1 MRDRLL
7 HIEAEV
13 KDVSDRKLQTQRLK
27 FYTWTLLETGR
38 KFHTEKDSKSE
49 SDTSATAETV
59 IEASNRGR
67 DCKVAAW
74 CQ

>member
-27 FYTWTLLETGR
+27 FYAR
-38 KFHTEKDSKSE
+38 TEKDYKSE
-49 SDTSATAETV
+49 SDMNAIADV

-67 DCKVAAW
+67 DCKVAAC